1 MCVCMCVYIYPY
13 MYNTDHLSVY
23 KKRNRERESSMRGKK
38 AGLTWEK
45 KKRHNNNALHEK
57 ITMRSK
63 KIQRNRKESLMHI
76 MKDTRKTNME

>member
-1 MCVCMCVYIYPY
+1 M
-13 MYNTDHLSVY
+13 
-23 KKRNRERESSMRGKK
+23 RE
-38 AGLTWEK
+38 